1 MQQGSLV
8 PRDKMLLCKFSTK
21 QYCYNSYIQ
30 LYAIQ
35 AVRLKRHKG
44 GGTTW
49 DGWDQFLYFED
60 LQCGKVKSTTW
71 LKYKLRATVGSQ

>member
-1 MQQGSLV
+1 MHQGSLV

-35 AVRLKRHKG
+35 AVSLKRHKG

-49 DGWDQFLYFED
+49 DGWDPFFANSYTLKTCSAERS
-60 LQCGKVKSTTW
+60 KVPN
-71 LKYKLRATVGSQ
+71 G